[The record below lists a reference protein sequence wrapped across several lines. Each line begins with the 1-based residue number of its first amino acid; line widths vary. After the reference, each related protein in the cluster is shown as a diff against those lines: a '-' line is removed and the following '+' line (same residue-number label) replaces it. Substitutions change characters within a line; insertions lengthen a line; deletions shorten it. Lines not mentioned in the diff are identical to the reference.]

1 MPDLRPQDG
10 DEALG
15 GLAGEDGMAG
25 VDAGGQS
32 SSSAE
37 YLRDFPRS
45 RKRLVPVVLDT
56 ERDPRGHALGH
67 PIEHARGD
75 AGDDNRDRE
84 RLRQLESARGRV
96 GIGRVDAPGAQRRG
110 LETSLPERA
119 RDLVRTVGGVAE
131 PEVHPR
137 EAESGELVECIAE
150 RPVSIGVCVTGN
162 LHGIPRYAGF
172 RHRRKRPRRSI
183 RARSEVTTRISQP
196 AMRNAR
202 LSTQLTTRRSVF
214 TRLIVVV
221 ERRGFRRA
229 RGIVLAGE
237 SPSSRPGRAYIP
249 VMAGGSAGRVAALTG
264 LRGLAAAS
272 VLFYHV
278 WLYGAPG
285 AHSFPSGP
293 LLRVFVNLEF
303 GVTFFF
309 VLSGS
314 LLYRSYARALLAG
327 DPLPRLSH
335 FVIARVLRIVPTYW
349 AILLLV
355 MALTERHLFSQPW
368 PLLANLFFLEFW
380 IPSFFPDNLG
390 VANGSM
396 AIVPSWS
403 LAVEA
408 GFYLS
413 LPLLAVLALWFARRT
428 GRRVAAAFVPPIAL
442 TLLGLVA
449 VAVEHVLG
457 GNLRRAWAVGF
468 PIHAGWFA
476 CGMAGATLG
485 FLFEQE
491 HLRLPAYWRSGAV
504 VAALALTAGSIKLH
518 NVGAFSRVDYQWP
531 VAIALSLL
539 LLLVMLAED
548 GGRLRTILGSRVLV
562 AMGLASYSIFLVH
575 DPVIRELR
583 THDLISSG
591 IDGFLLALL
600 LVGGATSIAATVSYQ
615 FLERPCFALK
625 RRLTRPFPD
634 SSARAGRPALVH
646 AC

>member
-1 MPDLRPQDG
+1 
-10 DEALG
+10 
-15 GLAGEDGMAG
+15 
-25 VDAGGQS
+25 
-32 SSSAE
+32 
-37 YLRDFPRS
+37 
-45 RKRLVPVVLDT
+45 
-56 ERDPRGHALGH
+56 
-67 PIEHARGD
+67 
-75 AGDDNRDRE
+75 
-84 RLRQLESARGRV
+84 
-96 GIGRVDAPGAQRRG
+96 
-110 LETSLPERA
+110 
-119 RDLVRTVGGVAE
+119 
-131 PEVHPR
+131 
-137 EAESGELVECIAE
+137 
-150 RPVSIGVCVTGN
+150 
-162 LHGIPRYAGF
+162 
-172 RHRRKRPRRSI
+172 
-183 RARSEVTTRISQP
+183 
-196 AMRNAR
+196 
-202 LSTQLTTRRSVF
+202 
-214 TRLIVVV
+214 
-221 ERRGFRRA
+221 
-229 RGIVLAGE
+229 
-237 SPSSRPGRAYIP
+237 
-249 VMAGGSAGRVAALTG
+249 MAGGSAGRVAALTG

-285 AHSFPSGP
+285 ADRFPSGP
-293 LLRVFVNLEF
+293 LVRVFVNLEF

-442 TLLGLVA
+442 TVLGLAAIV
-449 VAVEHVLG
+449 VEHVLS
-457 GNLRRAWAVGF
+457 GNLRRAWALGF

-485 FLFEQE
+485 FLIEQKR
-491 HLRLPAYWRSGAV
+491 LRLPAHWRSVAV
-504 VAALALTAGSIKLH
+504 VAALGLTAGSIKLH
-518 NVGAFSRVDYQWP
+518 NIGVFSRVDYQWP

-539 LLLVMLAED
+539 LLLIVFAED
-548 GGRLRTILGSRVLV
+548 GGRLRTVLGSRLLV

-583 THDLISSG
+583 THDFISSG
-591 IDGFLLALL
+591 VDGFLLTLL
-600 LVGGATSIAATVSYQ
+600 LVGGATAIAATVSYQ
-615 FLERPCFALK
+615 LLERPCFALK
-625 RRLTRPFPD
+625 RRLTRPASENPARAARPGLVPPGSGRRGWLTRRRDRTLSAVLERLVVDVDPARAEGFVIEATAGAEVRVDTVALEPVVAPLLRNALAYGRPPYVIRASRHD
-634 SSARAGRPALVH
+634 GRLELAIEDRGRGVDERFAPRLFEPFARSEPSRQVPGRGLGLALARKSARELGGNIVYCPTDGPGAHFAITLPLDPVPPREAHRPDRALMLSAV
-646 AC
+646 